1 MARRK
6 ILLTLTNTRWY
17 GHRYWYAFPYTLGL
31 LYASWKEN
39 YDVRIL
45 DANIRNLSFGE
56 VKEEIKNANPDIVCI
71 TCMSLE
77 YDKAFKKIA
86 SLTKEV
92 NYSILV
98 IAGGIYPTLLPYK
111 LISDVNIDYVI
122 MGEGERRL
130 KLLLDNIDRQEDL
143 SKIDGIAYK
152 NDNKAVIQPVLT
164 YIQNLDSLKFPSYED
179 IDLKLYINQAARY
192 SYYTYPRRFPY
203 AFMISSRG
211 CPFNCV
217 YCSSKAINGPTIRY
231 RSPESLINEIEELI
245 SNYGIKEIVFMDD
258 NIYLDRKRLLCF
270 LEFLINRKFDLQWKS
285 VNAAVYALDEEIL
298 LKMWDAGCYQI
309 AFAIESGTKK
319 GLRLMNKPIKGFDKT
334 RKLVAHA
341 KRIGFETG
349 GLFIIGIPGETWEDI
364 RMTIKFAEELEL
376 DQVSL
381 NIATPL
387 PGTKLYHESKA
398 KGLLPSNFSFDESE
412 FYGFGTPII
421 TTNEF
426 IPEEL
431 KILRAFEWDRINFST
446 SEKEAKIAKMN
457 GLTIEETKEWRK
469 STRRNLGIRVAFSD

>member
-1 MARRK
+1 MDRK
-6 ILLTLTNTRWY
+6 RILLALPNTRWY
-17 GHRYWYAFPYTLGL
+17 GLRYWYAFPYTLGL
-31 LYASWKEN
+31 LYAAWKDKC
-39 YDVRIL
+39 DVKIL
-45 DANIRNLSFGE
+45 DANIKNLSFEE
-56 VKEEIKNANPDIVCI
+56 VKEEIENANPDIVCI

-77 YDKAFKKIA
+77 YDKAFKKFA

-92 NYSILV
+92 NNSILV
-98 IAGGIYPTLLPYK
+98 IAGGIYPTLLPHK

-122 MGEGERRL
+122 MGEGELRL
-130 KLLLDNIDRQEDL
+130 PLLLDCIERQDDL

-152 NDNKAVIQPVLT
+152 KDNKAVLQPVST
-164 YIQNLDSLKFPSYED
+164 YIQDLDSLAFPCYED
-179 IDLKLYINQAARY
+179 IDLKLYINQAAKY

-231 RSPESLINEIEELI
+231 RSADSLIKETEELI
-245 SNYGIKEIVFMDD
+245 SNYGIKEIIFMDD
-258 NIYLDRKRLLCF
+258 NIYLDRKRLLQF
-270 LEFLINRKFDLQWKS
+270 LEYLSNRKFDLQWKS

-298 LKMWDAGCYQI
+298 LKMWNAGCYQI
-309 AFAIESGTKK
+309 AFAIESGTKN

-334 RKLVAHA
+334 RKLVAYA
-341 KRIGFETG
+341 KKIGYEIG

-364 RMTIKFAEELEL
+364 RTTIKFAEELDL
-376 DQVSL
+376 DQISV

-387 PGTKLYHESKA
+387 PATELYYKSKA
-398 KGLLPSNFSFDESE
+398 EGLLPSNFSFDESD
-412 FYGFGTPII
+412 FYGFGTPVI

-446 SEKEAKIAKMN
+446 SEKEAKIARMN

-469 STRRNLGIRVAFSD
+469 STRRNLGVKVKFAE